1 MRTGHLAISIGLGAE
16 LMEAIQ
22 TGLLVAQTDA
32 INQWR
37 FRLAR
42 LYRERNPYV
51 HLFSNKL
58 HEQSLKIL
66 NKIKRSK
73 GSLGVE
79 LNGGIGDHLEA
90 LSLIIPWT
98 KSLDIQL
105 DVVMD
110 KKRQNQIGPLLTGCK
125 EIRLAGKHEIKMTP
139 IPIIAAGR
147 YHGKRKQALLQ
158 SLDSNIKGSKK
169 ETLSMLLAR

>member
-1 MRTGHLAISIGLGAE
+1 MRRNKLMAPLLKVGRQLPELPGKFDESAAAARRNLMTSSHSPWPLFGNDLDQARSWIRPQLKGVVPMRTGHLAISIGLGAE

-90 LSLIIPWT
+90 LS
-98 KSLDIQL
+98 
-105 DVVMD
+105 DVPG
-110 KKRQNQIGPLLTGCK
+110 QN
-125 EIRLAGKHEIKMTP
+125 H
-139 IPIIAAGR
+139 
-147 YHGKRKQALLQ
+147 
-158 SLDSNIKGSKK
+158 
-169 ETLSMLLAR
+169 